1 MSLNAGNTKGGSIT
15 VPLASSLTCLEYPV
29 VQIKTEIVSC
39 HTDDSKPGKQKVNGT
54 VILPPLVFPGKF
66 HLKNCN

>member
-29 VQIKTEIVSC
+29 VQIKTEIVSR
-39 HTDDSKPGKQKVNGT
+39 HTADSKPGKQEVNGRA
-54 VILPPLVFPGKF
+54 ILPPLVFPGKF